1 MSFLRNKVL
10 PWILSHKI
18 LLGLLAVLAALLG
31 AAYYYR
37 WEIEEKVIPPKPQ
50 EPRTVTIGK
59 ASLTLQELNT
69 RDLTSESVDRIIN
82 FFVKDNVFY
91 LARRSSDGTT
101 TTLAAFDLKNGTL
114 FPHREF
120 GVKGIMTLR
129 GEKLFGLTLGSNGD
143 LYYVYKGVHTL
154 RDGNDIESL
163 KGQTTATRIA
173 LLPGE
178 NEAYLYGNDNFT
190 TATIKDG
197 AFVDNHPSFLHN
209 RAKPFA
215 GGVTF
220 IQVMDNGNIYAGG
233 RIRPNDFN
241 IVACFRQDGT
251 LLQYYGSYRQTDKDS
266 IYNLVDMA
274 IMDRYIVVIDG
285 FTLKLWK
292 KDGAYLGS
300 FNSSKLLGGDLN
312 CARLAVINGNDLAIL
327 AYVRNAKTGLID
339 LKIFKL
345 IFPDAQ

>member
-178 NEAYLYGNDNFT
+178 N
-190 TATIKDG
+190 
-197 AFVDNHPSFLHN
+197 
-209 RAKPFA
+209 
-215 GGVTF
+215 
-220 IQVMDNGNIYAGG
+220 
-233 RIRPNDFN
+233 
-241 IVACFRQDGT
+241 
-251 LLQYYGSYRQTDKDS
+251 
-266 IYNLVDMA
+266 
-274 IMDRYIVVIDG
+274 
-285 FTLKLWK
+285 
-292 KDGAYLGS
+292 
-300 FNSSKLLGGDLN
+300 
-312 CARLAVINGNDLAIL
+312 
-327 AYVRNAKTGLID
+327 
-339 LKIFKL
+339 
-345 IFPDAQ
+345 